1 MHYLEHILHSWSF
14 LLKHDE
20 NLRAR
25 LDPSTVEHLQGLAP
39 QFSLADRRKIS
50 SLIRDGRLFPALHDR
65 ELRRVVH
72 ERLLQFSGR
81 IPSFYTFTEDTIYL
95 EAPVKALRLLLPDA
109 PQSSIRESA
118 FKAYTLLH
126 YESDAL
132 LQYQRSLRHSVDQV
146 IGWDIRGSPP
156 TGPFIPHATHSI
168 PLFNHTLQHALIQV
182 SEDTFQPG
190 NVAYGYDAEVAYC
203 QLWLYALRHFPCLV
217 GIAPRRRSRGPAK
230 TYLVREEARTNFA
243 RLAYALGYD
252 SKGSTTPSQEGLTRL
267 VGRTSEERYPSGS
280 PGERVSRARFQMADR
295 EPASHPIPKPSVSE
309 DDDSLETQF
318 RWGKPFLKD
327 FEESRK
333 HLFYQFVYDNTEQD
347 PGQFVT
353 SFAITRDIFLAF
365 FGRAPELFDAIG
377 PFDDRPEEADAL
389 ASPALLQ
396 HEDRQLE
403 TETDAPGSRARAVT
417 PPLPAPQAIQSAQD
431 RTSPSSVYTLQ
442 SDVET
447 SRPSTISRTRHKYM
461 LTHEDV
467 YEVGF
472 ILQDAEGAYRIPLQ
486 DSQFGIRLNTLFK
499 GFNEPVV
506 LYLYEPGRFF
516 LERLNS
522 KQLDRRIQT
531 LNHGH
536 TFFGFTEK
544 GIEYLKRSQLGSFIA
559 EARFIF
565 VRRRLKLE
573 QNLERLPHAMKKQ
586 IAVLWEMFP
595 STRPTRSVPW
605 ILEAE
610 PFHHEPQRR
619 FSIRWPFTIELSG
632 EERLPSLRF

>member
-20 NLRAR
+20 NLGAR

-50 SLIRDGRLFPALHDR
+50 SLMRDGRLFPALHDR

-126 YESDAL
+126 YERD
-132 LQYQRSLRHSVDQV
+132 
-146 IGWDIRGSPP
+146 
-156 TGPFIPHATHSI
+156 
-168 PLFNHTLQHALIQV
+168 ALIQV

-217 GIAPRRRSRGPAK
+217 GIAPRRRSREPAK

-252 SKGSTTPSQEGLTRL
+252 SKGITTPSQEGLTRL

-280 PGERVSRARFQMADR
+280 PGERVSRAGFQMADR
-295 EPASHPIPKPSVSE
+295 EPASHPIPEPSVSE

-327 FEESRK
+327 FEESGK

-377 PFDDRPEEADAL
+377 PFDDRAEEADAL

-396 HEDRQLE
+396 HEDRRLE

-417 PPLPAPQAIQSAQD
+417 PPLPTPQAIQSVQD
-431 RTSPSSVYTLQ
+431 RISPSSVYTLQ

-447 SRPSTISRTRHKYM
+447 SRPSTISRTRHEYM

-472 ILQDAEGAYRIPLQ
+472 MLQDAEGAYRIPLQ
-486 DSQFGIRLNTLFK
+486 DSQFGIRLNALFK
-499 GFNEPVV
+499 GFDEPVV
-506 LYLYEPGRFF
+506 LCLYEPGRFF

-522 KQLDRRIQT
+522 EQLDHRIQT

-544 GIEYLKRSQLGSFIA
+544 GIEYPKRSQLGSFIA

-573 QNLERLPHAMKKQ
+573 QNLERLSHAMKKQ

-610 PFHHEPQRR
+610 SFHHEPQRR
-619 FSIRWPFTIELSG
+619 FSMRWPFTMELSG